1 MPPIN
6 LAEKF
11 ACFSELWSPKNVAQ
25 LNDYHVKLARVEG
38 RFPWHRHDETDE
50 LFLVIKGRLSIDLR
64 GESGE
69 ETIELG
75 EGELYV
81 VPKGVEHAPHADAEC
96 QILMLEPA
104 GTMNTGD
111 AGEAGTTG
119 VWI

>member
-11 ACFSELWSPKNVAQ
+11 TCFSELWSPKIVAQ

-38 RFPWHRHDETDE
+38 RFPWHRHDQTDE

-64 GESGE
+64 GEGGE

-81 VPKGVEHAPHADAEC
+81 VAKGVEHAPHADAEC

-104 GTMNTGD
+104 GTTNTGD
-111 AGEAGTTG
+111 ASEEGTTG